1 MGIHKWMGSVPD
13 EWPTAALWIL
23 GKRTNDKNDGL
34 KEKNLL
40 SLSYG
45 NVIRKDIK
53 DKTGLTPASYET
65 YQIVE
70 PGDVIFRFTD
80 LQNDHRSLRSALV
93 TERGI
98 ITSAYINFR
107 PDSSKVSPD
116 FIAYFMRAM
125 DQAKVFYEMGTG
137 VRQTL
142 NYEEF
147 SRLEIPLPPLPTQRA
162 IADYLDRET
171 AEIDGMRAD
180 LDEMERL
187 LEERRT
193 VLIQRLINQRID
205 ADATPMSIA
214 IQGHVGGSGLVGGQ
228 TSAGHDET
236 GILKTSA
243 ISSGRFSPAQ
253 NRLIDPGQVENV
265 PIEHFVKSG
274 DLLFNRLNS
283 PEYVGAMS
291 YVGEVNSSL
300 IFSDKIWRLLLGPQ
314 TDPKYLAMWSKTPA
328 YRKQVEFSIV
338 GTSHSMQSLGYS
350 TFQKFRIFLP
360 PLAEQRRIADEIDR
374 ETAEI
379 DSMLEDITKL
389 RDLLVE
395 RRAAVISAAVTGQI
409 DIPASLDDKDE
420 PHD

>member
-1 MGIHKWMGSVPD
+1 MGIHKWIGSVPD

-23 GKRTNDKNDGL
+23 GQRTNDKNYGL

-53 DKTGLTPASYET
+53 DKTGLRPASYET

-98 ITSAYINFR
+98 MTSAYINFR
-107 PDSSKVSPD
+107 PDSSRVHPD

-147 SRLEIPLPPLPTQRA
+147 SRLEVPVPPLPTQRA

-171 AEIDGMRAD
+171 AELDGMRAE

-187 LEERRT
+187 LTERRAAVISET
-193 VLIQRLINQRID
+193 MLHLAEEYPNVQ
-205 ADATPMSIA
+205 
-214 IQGHVGGSGLVGGQ
+214 VGTLVKLVSGSGFPHKHQGKVGEELPFYKVGSISLVDRQGFIRDDRN
-228 TSAGHDET
+228 T
-236 GILKTSA
+236 
-243 ISSGRFSPAQ
+243 ISSEEAHQLAAHIIPA
-253 NRLIDPGQVENV
+253 
-265 PIEHFVKSG
+265 
-274 DLLFNRLNS
+274 NS
-283 PEYVGAMS
+283 VLMAKIGAA
-291 YVGEVNSSL
+291 
-300 IFSDKIWRLLLGPQ
+300 LLLGRFVRNSIACCI
-314 TDPKYLAMWSKTPA
+314 DNNMLALIPGNNVDSSFLML
-328 YRKQVEFSIV
+328 
-338 GTSHSMQSLGYS
+338 SLSLVDIELLEKPGPVP
-350 TFQKFRIFLP
+350 TLDLTGLRQNRIPLP
-360 PLAEQRRIADEIDR
+360 PLAEQRRIADEIDG

-389 RDLLVE
+389 RDLLAE

-409 DIPASLDDKDE
+409 DIPDSLDDKDK
-420 PHD
+420 PHA

>member
-1 MGIHKWMGSVPD
+1 MREVKLGAIADLISSNVDKKSRKDETPVRLVNYTDVYYGSVLNSD
-13 EWPTAALWIL
+13 RDFMEATASSQQIE
-23 GKRTNDKNDGL
+23 RVGL
-34 KEKNLL
+34 
-40 SLSYG
+40 
-45 NVIRKDIK
+45 RH
-53 DKTGLTPASYET
+53 
-65 YQIVE
+65 
-70 PGDVIFRFTD
+70 GDVIFTKDSESPDDIGIPAIANSPDGDMVCGYHLTIARPHPEFVFSKYLYWYLNSAQAKRHWEQTANGVTRFSIGSSAT
-80 LQNDHRSLRSALV
+80 SALP
-93 TERGI
+93 I
-98 ITSAYINFR
+98 Y
-107 PDSSKVSPD
+107 
-116 FIAYFMRAM
+116 
-125 DQAKVFYEMGTG
+125 
-137 VRQTL
+137 
-142 NYEEF
+142 
-147 SRLEIPLPPLPTQRA
+147 LPPLPTQRA

-379 DSMLEDITKL
+379 DSMLEEITEL

-420 PHD
+420 PHA